1 MSTDVG
7 RVDFA
12 AGWVHMGWVAI
23 VQVSIM
29 LTILLINIG
38 PSALAGF
45 GLLVVAGPILGKAV
59 RTLHTKRRKST
70 KFTDARVRLI
80 QEVLSS
86 MRAIKVYTWEKS
98 FLGRVYDIRL
108 SELKIVRYL
117 LMLKTAINAVSMCI
131 PVYAS
136 ILAFMTYSLTG
147 NTLNPAN
154 VFSSLTLFNMLR
166 MPLMFLPRV
175 ISASIDAWVALGR
188 IQRLLMADEINKPL
202 IDYKSEFAISMDK
215 GRFIWEVENVV
226 EKTNVK
232 RKRKWWERREN
243 RKSPTNADKKIVEE
257 QKSPAELGGV
267 RTFNVTD
274 KEKHEPNTSVSTH
287 VEFRSSEVV
296 DTASLSTVESTPD
309 HDRLPPTIGISFNI
323 NQGEFVVVVG
333 EIGSGK
339 SSLLAAVVGEMRR
352 TKGLVKL
359 GGSVGFCPQ
368 IPWIQNDT
376 LKNNILFGEAFDQ
389 VKYDQVIRDCALEP
403 DLEMLPN
410 GDGTEIGERGVTLSG
425 GQKARVNLARA
436 AYNDAD
442 IYLLDD
448 PLSAVDAHVG
458 HHLLEKCI
466 CGLMAGKTRI
476 LVTHQLHV
484 LAKADRIF
492 CMREGVIVEQGTY
505 KELLSDKG
513 NFARLIDKFCGNDET
528 KKENED
534 ETKPVEISKDKK
546 KKSRRDKGLMMLE
559 ERATGSVAWA
569 VYKEYINAAGG
580 IWVIPAVI
588 GSVILAN
595 AVNITTSYW
604 LSSWTSDKY
613 HLPRSTYVAVYAT
626 LGFSQAIFIFL
637 FGYILTVVG
646 NRATE
651 KFHEKVLLIET

>member
-45 GLLVVAGPILGKAV
+45 GLLVVAGPILGRAV
-59 RTLHTKRRKST
+59 RTLHKKRHKST

-80 QEVLSS
+80 QEILSS

-98 FLGRVYDIRL
+98 FLGRVHDIRL
-108 SELKIVRYL
+108 SELKIVKYL

-154 VFSSLTLFNMLR
+154 IFSSLTLFNMLR

-188 IQRLLMADEINKPL
+188 IQCLLIADEINKPL
-202 IDYKSEFAISMDK
+202 IDYKSEFAVSMDK

-226 EKTNVK
+226 EKTNGK
-232 RKRKWWERREN
+232 RKRKWWERRKN
-243 RKSPTNADKKIVEE
+243 RKLPTSADEKIVEE

-274 KEKHEPNTSVSTH
+274 KEKHEPNMSVSTH

-296 DTASLSTVESTPD
+296 DTASLSTVESTTDPD
-309 HDRLPPTIGISFNI
+309 YLPPTIGISFNI
-323 NQGEFVVVVG
+323 NKGEFVVVVG

-368 IPWIQNDT
+368 VPWIQNDT

-389 VKYDQVIRDCALEP
+389 VKYDQVIQDCALEP

-410 GDGTEIGERGVTLSG
+410 GDRTEIGERGVTLSG

-505 KELLSDKG
+505 EELLSDKG

-534 ETKPVEISKDKK
+534 EKKPVEISKDKK

-580 IWVIPAVI
+580 MWVIPAVI

-595 AVNITTSYW
+595 TVNITTSYW

-651 KFHEKVLLIET
+651 KFHEKVLLVQT

>member
-80 QEVLSS
+80 QEILSS

-274 KEKHEPNTSVSTH
+274 KEKHEPNMSVSTH

-296 DTASLSTVESTPD
+296 DTASLSTVESATDRD
-309 HDRLPPTIGISFNI
+309 HLPPTIGISFNI

-410 GDGTEIGERGVTLSG
+410 GDRTEIGERGVTLSG